1 MMTYWQRKER
11 AAQLRALPLA
21 QVLVWCGAQPD
32 AADKNKWH
40 TARGVVSL
48 RGAKFMNWSLGVGGG
63 GALDLAMHLQGLD
76 FKGAVDWLAQHSGQ
90 AGPGPAAPAAAALQ
104 LRLPAPDPR
113 WLGRVRGYLL
123 VERGIPAAL
132 LEPLIQA
139 GTLYADHRANAVFLL
154 RGQQNL
160 PVGAELRGTT
170 GRCWRGL
177 APGSRKDLG
186 YFSVP
191 AQARPAL
198 ILCESAIDALSCLA
212 LHPEHGCI
220 STAGARPHPRWLEPL
235 LAQGRQIA
243 CGFDRDAA
251 GEGMAQAMIALH
263 PAIQRLRPQ
272 ALDWNDQLKARTGSA
287 VPHNSAQPAGQ
298 PGRAFTTWKEEPGF
312 GEPARYGSKQTTT
325 MKKKTGTTVLAPRR
339 AQTSCIRMKK

>member
-1 MMTYWQRKER
+1 MMTFWQRKEK

-32 AADKNKWH
+32 ATDKNKWH
-40 TARGVVSL
+40 TDRGVLSL
-48 RGAKFMNWSLGVGGG
+48 NGAKFMNWTLGLGGG
-63 GALDLAMHLQGLD
+63 GALDLVMQLRGLN
-76 FKGAVDWLAQHSGQ
+76 FKGAVDWLAQCSGQ
-90 AGPGPAAPAAAALQ
+90 TGAEPVAPAAASRVAG
-104 LRLPAPDPR
+104 LPASDPR
-113 WLGRVRGYLL
+113 WLGRVRDYL
-123 VERGIPAAL
+123 VIERGIPAAL

-154 RGQQNL
+154 RGEDHQ

-170 GRCWRGL
+170 GRRWRGL

-220 STAGARPHPRWLEPL
+220 STAGARPDPRWLRPL
-235 LAQGRQIA
+235 LEQGRPIA
-243 CGFDRDAA
+243 CGFDCDAA
-251 GEGMAQAMIALH
+251 GEGMARAMIALH
-263 PAIQRLRPQ
+263 PAIQRLRPE
-272 ALDWNDQLKARTGSA
+272 AHDWNDQLQARTA
-287 VPHNSAQPAGQ
+287 PTLRRVTPHPRQQPSISH
-298 PGRAFTTWKEEPGF
+298 TTWKEEPG
-312 GEPARYGSKQTTT
+312 PASRTTSINPLNQDE
-325 MKKKTGTTVLAPRR
+325 K
-339 AQTSCIRMKK
+339 

>member
-1 MMTYWQRKER
+1 MMTFWQRKER

-32 AADKNKWH
+32 ATDRNKWH
-40 TARGVVSL
+40 TARGVLSL
-48 RGAKFMNWSLGVGGG
+48 NGAKFMNWTLGVGGG
-63 GALDLAMHLQGLD
+63 GALDLVMQLQGLD
-76 FKGAVDWLAQHSGQ
+76 FKGAVDWLAQCSGQ
-90 AGPGPAAPAAAALQ
+90 ACPEPVATAATPVE
-104 LRLPAPDPR
+104 LRLPASDPR
-113 WLGRVRGYLL
+113 WLGPVRDYLL
-123 VERGIPAAL
+123 IERGIPAAL

-154 RGQQNL
+154 RGEHHR

-170 GRCWRGL
+170 GRRWRGL
-177 APGSRKDLG
+177 APGSPRDLG

-220 STAGARPHPRWLEPL
+220 STAGARPHPRWLGPL

-251 GEGMAQAMIALH
+251 GEGMARGMIALY

-272 ALDWNDQLKARTGSA
+272 AHDWNDQLKGRTAPTTRRLTAPPIQQASK
-287 VPHNSAQPAGQ
+287 SS
-298 PGRAFTTWKEEPGF
+298 TTWKEEPG
-312 GEPARYGSKQTTT
+312 PSSR
-325 MKKKTGTTVLAPRR
+325 
-339 AQTSCIRMKK
+339 TSSVDRLNQNEK